1 MRCRSI
7 ALVSNE
13 VDALRPS
20 RAGRPST
27 SRSGSCA
34 PEAVVAAHGDG
45 DARVP
50 LGVGDEA
57 GDRARR
63 ARRGRGGRDR
73 PRRAGRAR
81 RARPSATC
89 SPTRRA
95 CRFDGRQP
103 DRAPGRAAHLL
114 RPRLRRPRRGARA
127 AAPRCRS
134 PTTCARR
141 CSSRSACAA
150 RFDGRPA
157 PGIYGSLDDLLAFG
171 ARAARADAGRGGD
184 ARRGD
189 VRAVPGPRR
198 RAARASAARSRT
210 TGASASSCATR
221 SRRTGRAP
229 RNSPRTF
236 GHFGRSGTFLWVDPD
251 AGVALA
257 CLTDRDFGDWAK
269 EAWPALSDAVLAE
282 L

>member
-13 VDALRPS
+13 VDALR
-20 RAGRPST
+20 
-27 SRSGSCA
+27 
-34 PEAVVAAHGDG
+34 AVEGWPAEHVAVGLVSASEVDCSPRRR

-57 GDRARR
+57 GDGARLPG
-63 ARRGRGGRDR
+63 RGRGGRDR
-73 PRRAGRAR
+73 PRRAGRPAGLDLPASARPRLGLAAR
-81 RARPSATC
+81 RAAARSR
-89 SPTRRA
+89 SPGERRIYSDHG
-95 CRFDGRQP
+95 FDVLG
-103 DRAPGRAAHLL
+103 AGA
-114 RPRLRRPRRGARA
+114 RRPRRDAVRRVSARGGAGAARPRRPLRGPPGLRRVRLARRPARA
-127 AAPRCRS
+127 R
-134 PTTCARR
+134 
-141 CSSRSACAA
+141 
-150 RFDGRPA
+150 
-157 PGIYGSLDDLLAFG
+157 
-171 ARAARADAGRGGD
+171 ARAARADAGRAGD

-189 VRAVPGPRR
+189 VRAVPGPGR

-210 TGASASSCATR
+210 TGASGFELRDSKSPHW
-221 SRRTGRAP
+221 TGA

-257 CLTDRDFGDWAK
+257 CLTDRDFGDWAV